1 MPTIDG
7 LGCRHA
13 SARDRP
19 RTPRRSG
26 AGGRRGPPSRKSTG
40 GRRTGSGPGRRRA
53 RRPGGTGT
61 GGGGDGRG
69 GGGGG
74 RAGGRGR
81 WGRGGGGGVGGGGG
95 GGADDEQGGG
105 VVRGVNAGESLQ
117 DGEDGCVGEGG
128 RRADGCPEDAEN
140 IRTDHRR
147 AAQAGRCGPS
157 MLGRKRMD
165 VGRREERS
173 VQRVQK
179 TRPTG
184 SDTGAGEDEGGGAL
198 EGRSEVAWIGD
209 AASRSKG
216 SGFRPGEHEAIGA
229 EELAME
235 KEPRGR
241 NIPGSDGAE
250 DGGKQLGRIHDGGGR
265 GERRPKARAGLFRAR
280 GRAAL
285 EGHDTGGETG

>member
-1 MPTIDG
+1 MT
-7 LGCRHA
+7 
-13 SARDRP
+13 AREQICGRERYFFGGGGARQQLHP
-19 RTPRRSG
+19 PAPRRG
-26 AGGRRGPPSRKSTG
+26 DAGGRRGPPSRKSTD
-40 GRRTGSGPGRRRA
+40 GRRTGSG
-53 RRPGGTGT
+53 
-61 GGGGDGRG
+61 RG
-69 GGGGG
+69 M
-74 RAGGRGR
+74 A
-81 WGRGGGGGVGGGGG
+81 
-95 GGADDEQGGG
+95 GGADDEQVGG

-157 MLGRKRMD
+157 MPGLKRMD

-241 NIPGSDGAE
+241 NLPGSDGAE

-285 EGHDTGGETG
+285 EGHDTGGG